1 MLDDQLVVGV
11 ALDGLDDAVAVE
23 WTEQQGAKHEQVE
36 GALEQLDAVGAGA

>member
-36 GALEQLDAVGAGA
+36 GVLEQLDAVCAGD

>member
-11 ALDGLDDAVAVE
+11 ALDGLNDAVAVE

-36 GALEQLDAVGAGA
+36 GALEQLDAVCAGD